1 MSNKGKTSIE
11 IESFNELLET
21 SCLKPA
27 GATKAKGN

>member
-27 GATKAKGN
+27 GATTKGN